1 MELFGEGREWSA
13 AWYKRVVVLDPC
25 CCLSEVVHAV
35 ILQNS
40 SSGKELADGV
50 LDQYQCCIRTS
61 NTTNTRPQPTEK
73 TRDLTFVF
81 FLASPVII
89 RGGAA
94 KSHRQPFIKLAD
106 HSELALV
113 KEYDNSNNSDDKRK
127 IEKTEKAADWTMAKR
142 RRFQVGKQ
150 KEGGARKNMARH
162 ISEPMLEPK
171 IPFVGS
177 KDESSGLPRSK
188 FPVGSCFRWV
198 TLAIPRQNVQRC
210 MKCVDGGNASS
221 NLEEDNEEYM
231 YSVCVTWQSPT
242 LIDVGKPRRE
252 RQELA
257 LLGDIQVSVFHTG
270 SRCCEHLHGC
280 WKHLG
285 MGKFFPSTL
294 SLPPTYSLISIL
306 LR

>member
-1 MELFGEGREWSA
+1 MW
-13 AWYKRVVVLDPC
+13 
-25 CCLSEVVHAV
+25 HAP
-35 ILQNS
+35 N
-40 SSGKELADGV
+40 A
-50 LDQYQCCIRTS
+50 
-61 NTTNTRPQPTEK
+61 
-73 TRDLTFVF
+73 
-81 FLASPVII
+81 
-89 RGGAA
+89 GGAA

-198 TLAIPRQNVQRC
+198 TLAIPRQNVQR
-210 MKCVDGGNASS
+210 
-221 NLEEDNEEYM
+221 
-231 YSVCVTWQSPT
+231 W
-242 LIDVGKPRRE
+242 
-252 RQELA
+252 
-257 LLGDIQVSVFHTG
+257 
-270 SRCCEHLHGC
+270 
-280 WKHLG
+280 
-285 MGKFFPSTL
+285 
-294 SLPPTYSLISIL
+294 
-306 LR
+306 